1 MRNKNGIRR
10 LQAATGAQPFNCLSY
25 FMAACPDSYRS
36 ENSGAQ
42 QHEGFVHN
50 GSSNQIRRG
59 TCTLKR
65 VLPEK
70 VVSDTVEIIQATFE
84 EIHPGHGITIPNIPS

>member
-1 MRNKNGIRR
+1 MG
-10 LQAATGAQPFNCLSY
+10 
-25 FMAACPDSYRS
+25 
-36 ENSGAQ
+36 
-42 QHEGFVHN
+42 
-50 GSSNQIRRG
+50 
-59 TCTLKR
+59 TLKQ